1 MNGPIDR
8 KHRALR
14 SKRLRRSRGFSL
26 VEVLVALVVV
36 SVGLL
41 GLAKMESLALS
52 STTVAGVRSVVAGQA
67 ANLAAM
73 MHANQAFWQNP
84 IVYTSTTFDSSAI
97 PALAKVC
104 RTSGAGACVPKEM
117 ADYDLNVWA
126 TALKGV
132 LPFYSTKIACSVPA
146 APLTPASCVIQI
158 TWFDNAVAMTTQQTI
173 GTIAAVAA
181 RPTTYALYVQP

>member
-1 MNGPIDR
+1 MSGAIGIEQCT
-8 KHRALR
+8 LQ
-14 SKRLRRSRGFSL
+14 SKRDRGFSL

-73 MHANQAFWQNP
+73 MHADQDYWQNS
-84 IVYTSTTFDSSAI
+84 IVPTSTTFTSATI
-97 PALAKVC
+97 PAAAKVC
-104 RTSGAGACVPKEM
+104 TTPGANACSPQDM
-117 ADYDLNVWA
+117 ASYDLNVWA

-132 LPFYSTKIACSVPA
+132 LPFYSTAISCSTPTA
-146 APLTPASCVIQI
+146 TAPASCAIQI
-158 TWFDNAVAMTTQQTI
+158 TWFDNAVAMTAQQTN
-173 GTIAAVAA
+173 GTITALAAQ
-181 RPTTYALYVQP
+181 PTTYTLYVQP